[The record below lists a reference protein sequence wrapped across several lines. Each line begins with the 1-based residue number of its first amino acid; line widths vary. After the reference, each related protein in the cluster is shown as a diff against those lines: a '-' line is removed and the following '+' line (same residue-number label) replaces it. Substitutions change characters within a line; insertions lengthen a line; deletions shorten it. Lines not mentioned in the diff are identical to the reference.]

1 MEPYGHGGLNNKGQL
16 GETEQIKTVIFLI
29 KFYLILLVYQ
39 LGKNHALAVTNNNTL
54 MMWGSNEYSQIGI
67 NGEFINVPKETGID
81 IIKAFA
87 GGDNSFYLKGNG
99 TLYGCGKK

>member
-1 MEPYGHGGLNNKGQL
+1 
-16 GETEQIKTVIFLI
+16 
-29 KFYLILLVYQ
+29 
-39 LGKNHALAVTNNNTL
+39 
-54 MMWGSNEYSQIGI
+54 MWGSNEYSQIGI

-99 TLYGCGKK
+99 TLYGCLLYTSPSPRD